1 MTIKPLTP
9 QETSDTHS
17 VADRLRQ
24 HYEQVSNLHMP
35 QLFAEDP
42 DRFSNFSLEI
52 DGLLLDYSKNRISDE
67 TLSLLFEFA
76 REKQIEAWRERQF
89 SGEKIN
95 FTEDRAVLHTALRN
109 QGEQPVIVDGQ
120 NVIPKVHAE
129 LEHMADFA
137 SRVHR
142 GDWRGYTG
150 QPITDIVNI
159 GIGGSDLGP
168 KMVCQ
173 ALQPYQYERLNMH
186 FVSHVDAVQIESAI
200 KHLNP
205 ATTLF
210 IIVSKTFS
218 TQETLTNAQ
227 TARQWLLD
235 HFQTTDAISH
245 HFVAVSTN
253 QAAVEEFGINPQN
266 MFVFWDWVGGRYSLW
281 SAVGLSIML
290 AIGEKNFRQ
299 LLQGAY
305 AMDRHFQE
313 TPLERNMPVILA
325 LIGYWYRQYFNTTS
339 HVLLPYDYLLRAL
352 PAYMQQADMESNG
365 KSTDRHG
372 NHVNYPTA
380 DVLWGDSGINGQHSF
395 YQLLHQGTQIIPVDF
410 IASIKGKSKHP
421 AHHDIMFSNVIAQG
435 EALMHG
441 RTEEETRE
449 ILNNRNVS
457 EERVE
462 QLLPHMIFEGNRPSN
477 TLLLDEIT
485 PHSLGMLI
493 ALYEH
498 KIFVQGVLWDINS
511 YDQWGVELG
520 KQLAGHILPQLD
532 ADQPINDHD
541 QSTNSL
547 INYYRQHAGNKR

>member
-1 MTIKPLTP
+1 MKPLSP
-9 QETSDTHS
+9 QETPDAHS
-17 VADRLRQ
+17 VSDRLRQ
-24 HYEQVSNLHMP
+24 HYERVSNLHMP
-35 QLFAEDP
+35 QLFAEDS
-42 DRFSNFSLEI
+42 DRFTKYSLEFG
-52 DGLLLDYSKNRISDE
+52 DLLLDYSKNRITEE

-76 REKQIEAWRERQF
+76 REKQLEAWRKRQF
-89 SGEKIN
+89 TGEKIN

-120 NVIPKVHAE
+120 NVIPEVHAE

-137 SRVHR
+137 SRVHS

-210 IIVSKTFS
+210 VIVSKTFS

-235 HFQTTDAISH
+235 HFQTSDAISH

-253 QAAVEEFGINPQN
+253 QAAVKEFGINPQN

-299 LLQGAY
+299 LLQGAN

-313 TPLERNMPVILA
+313 APLESNMPVILA

-365 KSTDRHG
+365 KSTDRNG

-421 AHHDIMFSNVIAQG
+421 THHDIMFSNVIAQG

-449 ILNNRNVS
+449 VLNNRNIP

-498 KIFVQGVLWDINS
+498 KIFVQGVLWNINS

-520 KQLAGHILPQLD
+520 KQLAGHILPQLG
-532 ADQPINDHD
+532 ADQVIDDHD

-547 INYYRQHAGNKR
+547 INYYRQRAENKR